1 MASPLRSI
9 RKGLNR
15 LARVEITVTSRSS
28 SKDFIASIKRHKL
41 SRFGVQGVSNCSM
54 DESIMDRNK
63 EHAPEA
69 RITHDCKPELSH
81 AVIDLKM

>member
-1 MASPLRSI
+1 MASM
-9 RKGLNR
+9 
-15 LARVEITVTSRSS
+15 
-28 SKDFIASIKRHKL
+28 KRHKL
-41 SRFGVQGVSNCSM
+41 SRFGVQGVSSCST

-69 RITHDCKPELSH
+69 RITHDFKPELSH